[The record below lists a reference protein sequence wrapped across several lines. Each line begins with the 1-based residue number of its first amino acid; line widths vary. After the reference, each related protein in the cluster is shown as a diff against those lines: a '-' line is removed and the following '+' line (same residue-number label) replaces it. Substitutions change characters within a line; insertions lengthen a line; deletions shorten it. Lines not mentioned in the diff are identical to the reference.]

1 LGFKRYENNPVVFY
15 QHKSNSEN
23 PDMLIGTSTIRV
35 ENNQLIGVVRFEKL
49 RSILLLKRFGKNT
62 SWNTSHGFNRSKP
75 RAGRWGE
82 ERAGEDPEAIY
93 FTDQELLEWS
103 W

>member
-1 LGFKRYENNPVVFY
+1 LISGWFKRYENNPVVFY

-62 SWNTSHGFNRSKP
+62 SGTL
-75 RAGRWGE
+75 RAEASEQTHVQRWE
-82 ERAGEDPEAIY
+82 KKEQVK
-93 FTDQELLEWS
+93 T
-103 W
+103 

>member
-1 LGFKRYENNPVVFY
+1 LISGWDLKRYENNPVVFY

-62 SWNTSHGFNRSKP
+62 SWNTRMASIGANP
-75 RAGRWGE
+75 RW
-82 ERAGEDPEAIY
+82 
-93 FTDQELLEWS
+93 
-103 W
+103 